1 MGDIILLPAP
11 AKKIKGEHIVGT
23 AMANMTLCCRRLDQ
37 WLWVHGVM
45 GIRPPAW
52 IDNDRRERD
61 VQFRQT
67 IRHENLDKFFLVPVD
82 SMPWWITDG
91 GFGVS
96 PQEIKIDQSWENW
109 GNEIIQ

>member
-11 AKKIKGEHIVGT
+11 VKKIKHEHIVGT

-52 IDNDRRERD
+52 IDNDGRERD

-67 IRHENLDKFFLVPVD
+67 IRHENLYKFFLVPVD